1 MFNVR
6 AACYP
11 AHVKSV
17 VQLLSSTMQ
26 LVLGNCLPC
35 DSDFLFELVYICRKR
50 GDINQALYIFPEKK
64 IAGVRSGKRGG
75 HFNITLSSPPSARS
89 ISLADCN

>member
-17 VQLLSSTMQ
+17 VQLLPSMMQ
-26 LVLGNCLPC
+26 HVLCNCLQC
-35 DSDFLFELVYICRKR
+35 DSDSLFELVYICRKR
-50 GDINQALYIFPEKK
+50 EDINQTLYIFPEKK
-64 IAGVRSGKRGG
+64 IAGVRSGERGG
-75 HFNITLSSPPSARS
+75 HFNITLSSPPARKP
-89 ISLADCN
+89 AQ